1 MPDHVKMQKG
11 GVSAD
16 VHPDMA
22 ERWRRAGWLAVPV
35 AAEAPEPRQAASR
48 QTGGKCKGAEGL
60 IEGRMP

>member
-22 ERWRRAGWLAVPV
+22 ERWRRAGWLPV
-35 AAEAPEPRQAASR
+35 LVVAEAPEPRQAAAV
-48 QTGGKCKGAEGL
+48 KPAANAKAPKG
-60 IEGRMP
+60 